1 MSEEENAI
9 LKFVEV
15 AVAGFITETQTMLTK
30 TGRPWSKTMLEDA
43 GGTYELCLFG
53 KDHENFMQYLVLHSS
68 IYVEG
73 EIGEKYFAKQE
84 GSAPRKDVPYVFK
97 PKKVVLLGNVA
108 DTYIKG
114 FSINVT
120 TPMLSPQFREGLVKL
135 IKKHKGNVPLTM
147 NLYDPVKKWN
157 IEFMSRKFKV
167 NINADFIYDIEQM
180 GITYKVI
187 K

>member
-1 MSEEENAI
+1 
-9 LKFVEV
+9 
-15 AVAGFITETQTMLTK
+15 
-30 TGRPWSKTMLEDA
+30 
-43 GGTYELCLFG
+43 
-53 KDHENFMQYLVLHSS
+53 MQYLVLHSS

-73 EIGEKYFAKQE
+73 EISEKYFAKQE
-84 GSAPRKDVPYVFK
+84 GSVPRKDVPYVFK

-120 TPMLSPQFREGLVKL
+120 TPMLSPQFRESLVKL